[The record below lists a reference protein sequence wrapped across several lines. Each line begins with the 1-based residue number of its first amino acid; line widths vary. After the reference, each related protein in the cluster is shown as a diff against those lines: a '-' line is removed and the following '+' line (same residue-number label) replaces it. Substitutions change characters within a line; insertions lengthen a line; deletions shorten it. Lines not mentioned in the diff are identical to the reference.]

1 MSIPSVQSKYP
12 NAIWFDSNHGSTGT
26 GTVSDPY
33 NNITT
38 AIGDI
43 TSNDNV
49 IAIKDGTHSITN
61 IGGSSSTS
69 SLSLGGTADTLTLV
83 GVSTNAVLSSTG
95 TGFGTLV
102 NLSNKS
108 YAIKIETLK
117 AFLNGSTN
125 NGVIYGGNGS
135 SSDVTVEGCIL
146 EMGSTLQAS
155 STNYGFIR
163 SSSSST
169 VITLTVKNSIFIGAA
184 NPGELLIGFT
194 GGFNTFD
201 CQNNTIIN
209 ASGNATKV
217 SRIGSFS
224 GSSIFKNNIFVGT
237 GTNNETLGFTPS
249 SAGGNCYHNTGIS
262 SGSGG
267 VVFADPIFVDSTN
280 GDYRLRPTSPCIGAG
295 TAS

>member
-1 MSIPSVQSKYP
+1 MSIASIQSKYP
-12 NAIWFDSNHGSTGT
+12 NAIWFDSNYGSTGT

-33 NNITT
+33 NNINT
-38 AIGDI
+38 AIADI

-49 IAIKDGTHSITN
+49 IAIKEGTHSITN
-61 IGGSSSTS
+61 IGGSGSTS

-95 TGFGTLV
+95 TGSGTLV
-102 NLSNKS
+102 NSRSVS
-108 YAIKIETLK
+108 YAVKLETLK
-117 AFLNGSTN
+117 GFVNGSTN
-125 NGVIYGGNGS
+125 NAVIYGGNGS
-135 SSDVTVEGCIL
+135 GSDVTVEGCIL
-146 EMGSTLQAS
+146 EMGSTMQAS

-169 VITLTVKNSIFIGAA
+169 DLTLTVKNSLFIGAA

-194 GGFNTFD
+194 GGFDTFD

-217 SRIGSFS
+217 SKIASFS
-224 GSSIFKNNIFVGT
+224 VSSIYKNNIFVGT

-249 SAGGNCYHNTGIS
+249 SAAGNCYHNTGIT

-267 VVFADPIFVDSTN
+267 VVFADPIFVDSAS
-280 GDYRLRPTSPCIGAG
+280 GDYRLRPSSPCIGAG